1 LRSADSNRPPIRAAR
16 TGWIHVWEAECML
29 AAQRD
34 ELGMIEGEV
43 FYQIA
48 KSPARRQ

>member
-1 LRSADSNRPPIRAAR
+1 LRSADSNRLPIRAAR
-16 TGWIHVWEAECML
+16 NGWIHGGEAECML

-43 FYQIA
+43 FCEITE
-48 KSPARRQ
+48 SPARRR

>member
-1 LRSADSNRPPIRAAR
+1 
-16 TGWIHVWEAECML
+16 ML

-48 KSPARRQ
+48 KSPAHRQ

>member
-1 LRSADSNRPPIRAAR
+1 
-16 TGWIHVWEAECML
+16 ML

-48 KSPARRQ
+48 ESLARRQ